1 MEKRCVTPPNFIS
14 EQQTVFHIWKLRYSA
29 KIWCP
34 IKVSEVEIAAL
45 GGHWRGQGPGE
56 KKVRSKILKSAIFE
70 LHKRYTPQKEV
81 ENNHFSEFKSNIWLF
96 CIEKW
101 GNKFEICKKKC
112 YHLKEGLKKY
122 PDQWVDFLG
131 LKPTS
136 FVKINGVLLK
146 WQFSEFDLLQP
157 LRKWNSHHF
166 SLLKNKLIFI
176 VSCFSQCVNRQS
188 KNKKLT
194 YVQNSNFA

>member
-1 MEKRCVTPPNFIS
+1 MRTWEVAEVARLQVKKSLIKYYKICNFWATQMLYTS
-14 EQQTVFHIWKLRYSA
+14 KGSWEQSFFRIEVKHLTFLYWKMR
-29 KIWCP
+29 K
-34 IKVSEVEIAAL
+34 
-45 GGHWRGQGPGE
+45 Q
-56 KKVRSKILKSAIFE
+56 
-70 LHKRYTPQKEV
+70 
-81 ENNHFSEFKSNIWLF
+81 NI
-96 CIEKW
+96 
-101 GNKFEICKKKC
+101 FEICKKKC

-136 FVKINGVLLK
+136 FVNINGVLLK